1 LKLTLKASVP
11 VIELNELSDVEPIDL
26 REFLEVPADVGAL
39 FFEVDEEGDRLPLGL
54 TLSEEGIL
62 SGKPAQ
68 GTQKSTAYQVVVV
81 VQDAKVPPFILTLQI
96 KVNEAKALEGEE
108 ALWVNKLQ
116 NYWRSFA
123 NDLNL
128 PDIETILTREVSAS
142 DIYYLLERYGT
153 LMIWNADD
161 LRPADKG
168 RLFDLKEISSRYNV
182 YDFDVVLVAT
192 PKALYDPARTIND
205 GYMTA
210 EAMIHEIHQR
220 AWNIEMAGH
229 DKLMRRAWL
238 EVQKLNRLGKGHH
251 IEIHNYSPSD
261 MGGAEDAQL
270 AAG

>member
-1 LKLTLKASVP
+1 MKLQLKTQLK
-11 VIELNELSDVEPIDL
+11 VIELNELSEIEAIDL
-26 REFLEVPADVGAL
+26 REFLKIPKGAGDL

-54 TLSEEGIL
+54 LLSEAGVL

-68 GTQKSTAYQVVVV
+68 GTSKPTAYEVAIV
-81 VQDAKVPPFILTLQI
+81 VQGEKVSPFLMTLKI
-96 KVNEAKALEGEE
+96 KIDEAREPEGEE

-123 NDLNL
+123 NDLSL

-168 RLFDLKEISSRYNV
+168 QLFAVEGISSRYNV

-192 PKALYDPARTIND
+192 PKALYDPARTIKD
-205 GYMTA
+205 GYITA
-210 EAMIHEIHQR
+210 EAMVNEIHKR

-251 IEIHNYSPSD
+251 IEIHNYSPSEIS
-261 MGGAEDAQL
+261 GSEESQL
-270 AAG
+270 AAN